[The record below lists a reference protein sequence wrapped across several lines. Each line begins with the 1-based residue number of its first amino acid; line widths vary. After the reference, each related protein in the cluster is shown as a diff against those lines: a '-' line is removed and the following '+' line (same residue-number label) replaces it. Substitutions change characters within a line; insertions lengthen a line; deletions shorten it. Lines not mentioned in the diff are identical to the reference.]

1 MSNTISG
8 IIIILVGLLA
18 MIGSALNWRLV
29 THPRKILNIVL
40 GDTIARTIYIVV
52 GVLLVVL
59 GVGIMLGINWLMR

>member
-8 IIIILVGLLA
+8 IIIILIGLLA
-18 MIGSALNWRLV
+18 IIGSALNWRLV
-29 THPRKILNIVL
+29 THPRKLFNIVL

-59 GVGIMLGINWLMR
+59 GVGMMLGTNWLMR